1 MNIALQF
8 AHQSEKDFVDALVR
22 QKSWA
27 QQALYEEYYGKM
39 MGLCLRYAGSHDEA
53 RDMLQEGFI
62 KVFQHIGRYQQKPG
76 ISLGAWI
83 RTVMVNNCI
92 DAYRK
97 ESRRRS
103 SPLDEA
109 YHLCDPDPSIL
120 SRLSEAEIMAAI
132 QALSPAYRAVFN
144 LFVIDGYSHKEIA
157 DILQINESTARSNL
171 VKARIKLQEILQNR
185 LQTPDK

>member
-1 MNIALQF
+1 MNITLQLDRDG
-8 AHQSEKDFVDALVR
+8 EKDFVSALVR
-22 QKSWA
+22 QEQWA

-39 MGLCLRYAGSHDEA
+39 MGICLRYAGSRDEA

-83 RTVMVNNCI
+83 RTVIVNNCI

-97 ESRRRS
+97 ELRRRS
-103 SPLDEA
+103 SSIEEA
-109 YHLCDPDPSIL
+109 YQLCDPDPNIL
-120 SRLSEAEIMAAI
+120 SKLSEAEIMAAV
-132 QALSPAYRAVFN
+132 QQLSPAYRTVFN

-157 DILQINESTARSNL
+157 DILHINESTARSNL
-171 VKARIKLQEILQNR
+171 VKARSKLQELLQNR
-185 LQTPDK
+185 L